1 MNTSPTAPTPAPP
14 TPLSAVLLFTFL
26 NSVGTAV
33 VTNGIFFLTRF
44 SKFENY
50 ALAMLLGV
58 TYIIASLGAHPFLN
72 WLGRRHDHFSA
83 RSVLAWMMIVLALL
97 CTLPLAAAR
106 LAPEHRGAS
115 IWVLVGLYSPLTGV
129 LWPLVESYLS
139 GGRGGGSLRS
149 ATGVW
154 NVVWSA
160 AGVLAYW
167 SVSRVV
173 KSSPSE
179 TLAVLGGVHAAA
191 ALVLLRFEKEP
202 GEHAPEYHEPH
213 PPVYRTLLH
222 TFRVLLPATYIVLA
236 TLSPYLPSAMEELG
250 VGADWY
256 MPIASCWMLSRVI
269 GFAVFHRWAGWHGR
283 WWPAILG
290 GILVLVGFGTC
301 VMSPWISHRVPGIA
315 GLGSMIGG
323 LALFGLGLSV
333 TYSAAIYYA
342 LEVGQSEVQAGG
354 KHEALI
360 GVGYTFGPF
369 VGLAAS
375 QAERAGWI
383 RQESFNPLVLGAV
396 GLVGVAAAAIVVVR
410 MLRHARP
417 PGTIVT
423 GR

>member
-1 MNTSPTAPTPAPP
+1 M
-14 TPLSAVLLFTFL
+14 
-26 NSVGTAV
+26 
-33 VTNGIFFLTRF
+33 
-44 SKFENY
+44 
-50 ALAMLLGV
+50 
-58 TYIIASLGAHPFLN
+58 
-72 WLGRRHDHFSA
+72 
-83 RSVLAWMMIVLALL
+83 
-97 CTLPLAAAR
+97 
-106 LAPEHRGAS
+106 
-115 IWVLVGLYSPLTGV
+115 
-129 LWPLVESYLS
+129 
-139 GGRGGGSLRS
+139 
-149 ATGVW
+149 
-154 NVVWSA
+154 
-160 AGVLAYW
+160 
-167 SVSRVV
+167 
-173 KSSPSE
+173 
-179 TLAVLGGVHAAA
+179 
-191 ALVLLRFEKEP
+191 
-202 GEHAPEYHEPH
+202 
-213 PPVYRTLLH
+213 
-222 TFRVLLPATYIVLA
+222 
-236 TLSPYLPSAMEELG
+236 
-250 VGADWY
+250 
-256 MPIASCWMLSRVI
+256 
-269 GFAVFHRWAGWHGR
+269 
-283 WWPAILG
+283 
-290 GILVLVGFGTC
+290 LVGFGTC